1 MSANL
6 KNLKMSH
13 FGGGGGGGNGAAFG
27 MSAGKL
33 LTNNNTNGNGGGG
46 GGSGGGG
53 GAGAGGVGSGVSS
66 GAGGSSNSAGAGGAG
81 AGSGSA
87 SKSASHALTD
97 AEVFAMA
104 SGAIIPL
111 IRSRDVPKQL
121 PTLAAALQRPADEH
135 LAAEDLDA
143 VQLELE
149 LMLSNVALRA
159 RALKA
164 EYDSLDKDEKRQDRR
179 KLERVPPG
187 SPPTNQSMLNGILGL
202 GSASAPAGLSSSASG
217 VGSPATATTAAASSS
232 ASGNSKRKLRD
243 EPTGVRKKHSS
254 MTILKQQQQQQLQGG
269 GAKHLA
275 KNSPL
280 TVHTDDSMDYIS
292 LPSSLPQQQQQQQQQ
307 PQQQQLPKVAM
318 PKNDMPNK
326 FWLSV
331 EPYCMPLTNED
342 LRLIDDLLEQYR
354 GPLVPPIPA
363 LGPHYSTVW
372 AQEDMKALQ
381 PGGARQKSQNA
392 HAMLKKAD
400 NMMEESITGP
410 LTQRLVSALMDE
422 SLPSEQAAVGEHSNS
437 NSSSNNENTHSSS
450 SNAAGVGGASA
461 AAAAAASGN
470 FRSLSMLKHGVGIE
484 QRLKKELIDSGL
496 IDASELA
503 AHEDVDEVLLEIKRV
518 TTEISSVAQYNCDEL
533 KRLRADASEEIKRIE
548 LKRKLDTVDQEILE
562 CYKRMLQYRAKR
574 KGHTAEE
581 KQEIL
586 RLTSEQRAL
595 AEQLERMQ
603 MLGMGDSK
611 L

>member
-1 MSANL
+1 MSTNV
-6 KNLKMSH
+6 KNLKMGH
-13 FGGGGGGGNGAAFG
+13 FGGGGAGYS

-33 LTNNNTNGNGGGG
+33 LANNNTNGT
-46 GGSGGGG
+46 SGTGG
-53 GAGAGGVGSGVSS
+53 GAGAS
-66 GAGGSSNSAGAGGAG
+66 GAGGSSS
-81 AGSGSA
+81 SSV
-87 SKSASHALTD
+87 SKSASHATAD
-97 AEVFAMA
+97 PDVFQTP
-104 SGAIIPL
+104 SGVIIPL

-121 PTLAAALQRPADEH
+121 PTLTVALQRPADEH

-159 RALKA
+159 RVLKA

-179 KLERVPPG
+179 KFERMAPC
-187 SPPTNQSMLNGILGL
+187 SPPTNAGMLNGLLGL
-202 GSASAPAGLSSSASG
+202 GANSVGNSSG
-217 VGSPATATTAAASSS
+217 IGSPAQAT
-232 ASGNSKRKLRD
+232 NSKRKLRD

-254 MTILKQQQQQQLQGG
+254 MTIVKQQQQLQGS
-269 GAKHLA
+269 KHMA

-280 TVHTDDSMDYIS
+280 AVHTDDSMDYVS
-292 LPSSLPQQQQQQQQQ
+292 LPTIQQQQQQQQQ
-307 PQQQQLPKVAM
+307 QSQQMILPKVAM

-354 GPLVPPIPA
+354 GPLVPPVPT

-372 AQEDMKALQ
+372 AQEDMKTLQ

-392 HAMLKKAD
+392 SAMLKKAD
-400 NMMEESITGP
+400 GMLEESITGP

-437 NSSSNNENTHSSS
+437 SSNENTHSSTTS
-450 SNAAGVGGASA
+450 HAAGVA
-461 AAAAAASGN
+461 AAAGN
-470 FRSLSMLKHGVGIE
+470 FRSLAMLKHGVGIE
-484 QRLKKELIDSGL
+484 QRLKKELVDSGL
-496 IDASELA
+496 IDASEMA

-518 TTEISSVAQYNCDEL
+518 TAEINSVAQFNSDEL
-533 KRLRADASEEIKRIE
+533 KRLRAAASEEIKRIE
-548 LKRKLDTVDQEILE
+548 LKRKLDTIDQEILE

-574 KGHTAEE
+574 KGHTSEE

-603 MLGMGDSK
+603 LLGAGDGK